1 MEEHGLYRRRHL
13 PHWDL
18 PGATYF
24 ITTCLTGSIPAEG
37 MLDLERFRN
46 GLVKPNPND
55 SQPFSEKKDLAWKRY
70 FARADWWLDQQ
81 PAVRH
86 LSAPRL
92 SEIVVDAFHHW
103 AGKRYDL
110 LAYVVMPSH
119 IHWVFRPIV
128 GQVGNQSCENSGQ
141 VGNLSYNGKKRI
153 RFPRE
158 RIMHSLK
165 RHTARECNKVL
176 HKQGSFWQD
185 ESYDRCVRDDD
196 ELERIILYVEN
207 NPVKA
212 GMVEKAELLRFSS
225 AHKRRSN
232 GIPLGMPIK

>member
-24 ITTCLTGSIPAEG
+24 ITTCLAGSIPAEG
-37 MLDLERFRN
+37 MLDLECFRN

-55 SQPFSEKKDLAWKRY
+55 SHPLSEKKDLAWKRY

-86 LSAPRL
+86 FSAPRL

-128 GQVGNQSCENSGQ
+128 GQVVNLSSECSGQ
-141 VGNLSYNGKKRI
+141 VDNLSYNGKI
-153 RFPRE
+153 RSPRE
-158 RIMHSLK
+158 RIMHSFK
-165 RHTARECNKVL
+165 RHTARECNIVL

-196 ELERIILYVEN
+196 ELLRIIQYVEN

-212 GMVEKAELLRFSS
+212 GMVEQAKMWKYSS
-225 AHKRRSN
+225 AYQRRI
-232 GIPLGMPIK
+232 GDIPLGMTIK